1 MTQSQITA
9 ERAELALRES
19 NIQYEIDALNAQIWA
34 LEKRRGLL
42 LASDTGCLMER
53 IRLNEL
59 ERALPKKG
67 KRK

>member
-1 MTQSQITA
+1 VKQSAI
-9 ERAELALRES
+9 
-19 NIQYEIDALNAQIWA
+19 NYEISELNAQIWA

-53 IRLNEL
+53 VRLNEL
-59 ERALPKKG
+59 ERALPKKV